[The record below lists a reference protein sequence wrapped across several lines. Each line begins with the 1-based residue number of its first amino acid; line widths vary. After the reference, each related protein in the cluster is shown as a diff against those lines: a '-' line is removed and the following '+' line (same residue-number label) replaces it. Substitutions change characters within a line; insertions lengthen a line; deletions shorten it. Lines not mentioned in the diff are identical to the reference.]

1 MHMQP
6 KCFARAMLII
16 IALCFTSGCTSVP
29 HLPPPDRSPDV
40 EAIVVSTN
48 PAPIPG
54 DSGVLT
60 FRVQSSIAT
69 APITQTIPI
78 DIHTQVIGQSTF
90 KDGTFWTPRP
100 PGALRPGQRINIWF
114 NQQEPRTII
123 AIEP

>member
-1 MHMQP
+1 MRMQLRSL
-6 KCFARAMLII
+6 ARTAFTIVI
-16 IALCFTSGCTSVP
+16 LCFTAGCTSVP

-48 PAPIPG
+48 PDPIPG
-54 DSGVLT
+54 NSGVLT

-78 DIHTQVIGQSTF
+78 DFHTQVIGQSTF

-114 NQQEPRTII
+114 NREEPQTII
-123 AIEP
+123 AIEL